1 MRTYFSRQNQR
12 QGRRKGHYANS
23 RIQNLNKRF
32 KITDSS
38 GSEPQN

>member
-1 MRTYFSRQNQR
+1 MKTYFYQR
-12 QGRRKGHYANS
+12 NKHQGRRKGYYANS

-38 GSEPQN
+38 GSDPQN